1 MPLDDPRVLIIS
13 GSGSD
18 EAVVKQYQVK
28 LESFGVH
35 SDWRIASAHRTP
47 EHAAK
52 LFDYFDKTPDYL
64 AGGAVASFQNALA
77 AAWAANTSKPV
88 YALRPEI
95 GSVADATQ
103 QLAEV
108 LGVLYLPPG
117 VSAPLV
123 VGVENGALALAKVA
137 AGHVPEVAT
146 NVRKYLDDKASKVM
160 KKDAEL
166 WKVQEEG

>member
-1 MPLDDPRVLIIS
+1 MDDPRVLIIS

-18 EAVVKQYQVK
+18 EDAVKQYQGK
-28 LESFGVH
+28 LELFGVH

-47 EHAAK
+47 EHAAQ
-52 LFDYFDKTPDYL
+52 LFDYFDKAPDYL
-64 AGGAVASFQNALA
+64 AGGAVADFQNALA

-88 YALRPEI
+88 YALRPQIKGPIE
-95 GSVADATQ
+95 DATQ

-123 VGVENGALALAKVA
+123 IGLENGALALAKVV
-137 AGHVPEVAT
+137 AGRVPEVAT

-166 WKVQEEG
+166 WKAQEEA